1 MARKIPVGW
10 PEPPCPALT
19 LRVPVEVCAE
29 RTWCGVGC
37 MRRRPRR
44 GERNL
49 DDIPGQTHGEHVTR
63 LPLFEDG

>member
-1 MARKIPVGW
+1 MARKIRVGW
-10 PEPPCPALT
+10 PEPPCTARN

-44 GERNL
+44 GERNP
-49 DDIPGQTHGEHVTR
+49 DDALGRIHGEHGTQ
-63 LPLFEDG
+63 LPLFEGR